1 MRGRAIAVLALVSA
15 AFVSLV
21 PAASAGTSTEEG
33 YWQACTP
40 INDPSGR
47 YAGDVCMDVRGN
59 IGGQGTIGTAYF
71 HHSPSPRALTLAND
85 YVGNPNPPVAVW
97 NGVLSNGENTGTQLR
112 SSWIGRG
119 CVAYPVV
126 IWRQSSGNVRRNG
139 KCVNVQ

>member
-1 MRGRAIAVLALVSA
+1 MVVVAMALT
-15 AFVSLV
+15 AFASLL
-21 PAASAGTSTEEG
+21 PTASASANTEEG

-47 YAGDVCMDVRGN
+47 YAGDVCMDVRGS
-59 IGGQGTIGTAYF
+59 IGGQGTIGTVYF
-71 HHSPSPRALTLAND
+71 HHSASPRALTLAND

-97 NGVLSNGENTGTQLR
+97 NGTLSDEQNTGTQLR

-139 KCVNVQ
+139 NCVNVQ